1 MTRTSLDDAQWTS
14 LWLAIQQI
22 PHAWKR
28 DEAALRRFLEAV
40 LWILR
45 TGVTCRNPWDTGRAC
60 ITAGGA
66 GVCVAGVTGY
76 SRIFALPSRPRGWA
90 GRQHDL

>member
-14 LWLAIQQI
+14 LWMAIQRI

-28 DEAALRRFLEAV
+28 DEAALRRFVEAV
-40 LWILR
+40 LWVLR
-45 TGVTCRNPWDTGRAC
+45 TQARRGAICPRPWITGPAC

-66 GVCVAGVTGY
+66 GVCVAGVT
-76 SRIFALPSRPRGWA
+76 
-90 GRQHDL
+90 